1 MKFLCVACDQPMT
14 LQDAMPAEEKGTL
27 AVVYVCG
34 GCDHQ
39 IAMLTNPWETQLVQS
54 LGVRIGPK
62 SGGKAAA
69 SQEAGA
75 VGEVAGKCP
84 FAGMVQELGAEP
96 PSVAPTPDA
105 DPSASVRDSLQW
117 SAEALSRLDRIPEFV
132 RPMAKQGIEHWARD
146 HGCDR
151 VTEEVLEQAR
161 GTMGMSSPGM

>member
-34 GCDHQ
+34 ECDHQ

-62 SGGKAAA
+62 SGEVAAA
-69 SQEAGA
+69 GGDATGA
-75 VGEVAGKCP
+75 GEVAGKCP
-84 FAGMVQELGAEP
+84 FAGMVQDLGAG
-96 PSVAPTPDA
+96 S
-105 DPSASVRDSLQW
+105 SASAPPIPETSPSTGGGDGLRW
-117 SAEALSRLDRIPEFV
+117 TAEALSRLDRIPEFV

-151 VTEEVLEQAR
+151 VTEEVLERAR
-161 GTMGMSSPGM
+161 GTMGMSS